1 MQTQASSAKFVDT
14 SMLTSTTAEA
24 KTIPLEPLLPPLL
37 NVVSMVDVSS
47 LSALIVCSD
56 VIKDV
61 TTYVTMNV
69 VTDHANV
76 SNDIVTLVE
85 EIVHEDENKA
95 EKSDVI
101 ANMAEDA
108 VDETVGQSYVE
119 NDDGHA
125 AGEKIVAI
133 RDENVK

>member
-1 MQTQASSAKFVDT
+1 
-14 SMLTSTTAEA
+14 
-24 KTIPLEPLLPPLL
+24 
-37 NVVSMVDVSS
+37 
-47 LSALIVCSD
+47 
-56 VIKDV
+56 
-61 TTYVTMNV
+61 MNV

-108 VDETVGQSYVE
+108 VDETVGQSCVE

>member
-1 MQTQASSAKFVDT
+1 
-14 SMLTSTTAEA
+14 MLTSTTAEA

-108 VDETVGQSYVE
+108 VDETVGQSCVE